1 LPCLPVTTACATKTL
16 TRRPQTVAT
25 AVETFAAT
33 LETHRWLPTSAAARA
48 RRPPAQEGENKDTGP
63 PYALMEAPPLALFA
77 NGLAAAL
84 NELRHCP
91 PLVLQGPVTAVVQAR
106 VALGPLFESSA
117 EAQPF
122 PLPAVPPERAAP
134 LPAAGAA
141 GPARPPRRCAP
152 VLSVSRQATSTN
164 SSSGC
169 LNALRRCPPLVLQ
182 AVGRRVRFLS
192 IFAHILRYFLA
203 VPLHQASPQELR
215 HCPPLLLRGPVHI
228 RRGIGV
234 SFALQH
240 DTSSILVS
248 VFSPKA
254 LCAAVRWRRCRSVR
268 SRAACA
274 VA

>member
-1 LPCLPVTTACATKTL
+1 MPLHVTTACATKTL

-134 LPAAGAA
+134 PPGLRAGVPLCCLFLAK
-141 GPARPPRRCAP
+141 PRRQLFIFQLLERRCAAARRWCCRP
-152 VLSVSRQATSTN
+152 SAGEFSFCLS
-164 SSSGC
+164 
-169 LNALRRCPPLVLQ
+169 LR
-182 AVGRRVRFLS
+182 
-192 IFAHILRYFLA
+192 IF
-203 VPLHQASPQELR
+203 
-215 HCPPLLLRGPVHI
+215 
-228 RRGIGV
+228 
-234 SFALQH
+234 
-240 DTSSILVS
+240 
-248 VFSPKA
+248 
-254 LCAAVRWRRCRSVR
+254 
-268 SRAACA
+268 
-274 VA
+274 